1 MKELF
6 GINVSAGYGI
16 GPVYCYNPTE
26 YIITEKKIV
35 DTANEKAKL
44 EKALTLSIEQLRK
57 LHLDNAHDIGDT
69 ADIIEAHIT
78 MIEDPDLKDSI
89 VEKIEKGYNVE
100 WAVDKTIKEYVD
112 IFNNMNNEYFKERSL
127 DIEDI
132 GKRIIN
138 NIIGKTDKPLSKLK
152 EKVILVTKELTPS
165 DTLSMDKDKILGIV
179 TETGGKTS
187 HTAIL
192 ARTLGIPAV
201 TGIDT
206 ITELVNNQEN
216 IIIDGTEGKIIL
228 EPEEFQI
235 NTYKQRIEKRRIQLE
250 EEKSF
255 IGCKTKT
262 RDGYNCKIYCNMGSP
277 EDVQQVLNND
287 GEGIGL
293 FRTEFLYMNRQTPPT
308 EEEQY
313 NIYSNVCKKLKGK
326 EVIIRTLDVGGDK
339 KIEYINIED
348 ELNPF
353 LGNRAIRY
361 CLQEEKLLLTQLRA
375 ILRASKECNIKI
387 MFPMITAY
395 EEIIEAKKLLEE
407 AKKKLIEEEKSFNEN
422 IKVGIM
428 IETPAAVFNSAEFAK
443 EVDFFSIGTND
454 LTQYTCAVDRMNTK
468 VSYLY
473 SPYNP
478 AVIKSI
484 KMVVEN
490 AHGEGIEVSICGETA
505 SDELL
510 LPLWIS
516 LGIDELSVIPRNV
529 LGIRKHI
536 NSISRNETLI
546 NEAIKCKSGDE
557 MIKFLKNK
565 SVI

>member
-16 GPVYCYNPTE
+16 GSVYCYNPTE
-26 YIITEKKIV
+26 YIITKRKIV
-35 DTANEKAKL
+35 DITNEKAKL
-44 EKALTLSIEQLRK
+44 EKAIIISIEQLQK
-57 LHLDNAHDIGDT
+57 LQLDKAHNIGDT
-69 ADIIEAHIT
+69 ADIIKAHIT

-89 VEKIEKGYNVE
+89 VEKIEKGFNVE
-100 WAVDKTIKEYVD
+100 WAVDKTIKEYVE

-127 DIEDI
+127 DIGDI

-206 ITELVNNQEN
+206 ITKIVNDQEH

-255 IGCKTKT
+255 IGYKTKT
-262 RDGYNCKIYCNMGSP
+262 RDGYNCKIYCNMASP

-293 FRTEFLYMNRQTPPT
+293 FRTEFLYMNRQTPPS

-313 NIYSNVCKKLKGK
+313 DIYSNVGKKLKGK
-326 EVIIRTLDVGGDK
+326 ELIVRTLDVGGDK
-339 KIEYINIED
+339 KIDYINIED

-361 CLQEEKLLLTQLRA
+361 CLQEEKLLLTQLKA

-407 AKKKLIEEEKSFNEN
+407 AKKKLIAEEKSFNEN

-454 LTQYTCAVDRMNTK
+454 LTQYVCAVDRMNTK

-490 AHGEGIEVSICGETA
+490 AHVEGIEVSICGETA

-546 NEAIKCKSGDE
+546 NEALKCKSGDE

-565 SVI
+565 SGI

>member
-1 MKELF
+1 MEELF

-16 GPVYCYNPTE
+16 GSVYCYNPTE
-26 YIITEKKIV
+26 YIISKKNNVNITSEKM
-35 DTANEKAKL
+35 KL
-44 EKALTLSIEQLRK
+44 EKALTISIEQLQK
-57 LHLDNAHDIGDT
+57 IHLDNADNIGET
-69 ADIIEAHIT
+69 ADIIKAHIT
-78 MIEDPDLKDSI
+78 MIEDPDLKDNI
-89 VEKIEKGYNVE
+89 IEKIEEGHDAL
-100 WAVDKTIKEYVD
+100 WAVDQTVKKYAD
-112 IFNNMNNEYFKERSL
+112 IFKNMNNEYFKERAL

-138 NIIGKTDKPLSKLK
+138 NLIGNIKKPLNDLK
-152 EKVILVTKELTPS
+152 DKIILVTKELTPS
-165 DTLSMDKDKILGIV
+165 DTLSMDRDKILGIV

-201 TGIDT
+201 TGIDNVT
-206 ITELVNNQEN
+206 RMVENKQN
-216 IIIDGTEGKIIL
+216 IIIDGTKGKIIL
-228 EPEEFQI
+228 EPEEYQI
-235 NTYKQRIEKRRIQLE
+235 NTYKQMIEKRILQLE
-250 EEKSF
+250 DEKSF

-262 RDGYNCKIYCNMGSP
+262 INGYNCKIYCNIGSI

-293 FRTEFLYMNRQTPPT
+293 FRTEFLYMNKKIPPS
-308 EEEQY
+308 ENEQY
-313 NIYSNVCKKLKGK
+313 DIYSNIGRMMKGK
-326 EVIIRTLDVGGDK
+326 AVIIRTLDVGGDK

-361 CLQEEKLLLTQLRA
+361 CLQEENLFLTQLKA
-375 ILRASKECNIKI
+375 ILRASDNTSIKI

-395 EEIIEAKKLLEE
+395 EELIEAKKLLEK
-407 AKKKLIEEEKSFNEN
+407 AKNQLIEEKKSFNEE

-428 IETPAAVFNSAEFAK
+428 IETPAAVFNSDQFAK

-490 AHGEGIEVSICGETA
+490 AQKEDIEVSMCGEIA

-516 LGIDELSVIPRNV
+516 LGIDELSVVSRNV
-529 LGIRKHI
+529 LRIRKHI
-536 NSISRNETLI
+536 NSINRNKSLI
-546 NEAIKCKSGDE
+546 DEAVKCKSGDE
-557 MIKFLKNK
+557 MIELLKNI
-565 SVI
+565 SSI

>member
-26 YIITEKKIV
+26 YIITRRKID
-35 DTANEKAKL
+35 DTTNEKAKL
-44 EKALTLSIEQLRK
+44 EKALILSIEQLRK
-57 LHLDNAHDIGDT
+57 LYLDYAHNIDDT
-69 ADIIEAHIT
+69 ADIIESHIT

-112 IFNNMNNEYFKERSL
+112 IFNNMDNDYFKERSL

-152 EKVILVTKELTPS
+152 EKVILITKELTPS
-165 DTLSMDKDKILGIV
+165 DTLSMDIDKILGIV

-206 ITELVNNQEN
+206 ITEIVSNQEH
-216 IIIDGTEGKIIL
+216 IIIDGTKGKIIL

-235 NTYKQRIEKRRIQLE
+235 NKYKQMIERRIIQLE

-262 RDGYNCKIYCNMGSP
+262 RDGYNCKICCNMGSLD
-277 EDVQQVLNND
+277 DVQQVLNND

-293 FRTEFLYMNRQTPPT
+293 FRTEFLYMNRQIPPS

-313 NIYSNVCKKLKGK
+313 DIYSNVGKKLKGK
-326 EVIIRTLDVGGDK
+326 ELIIRTLDVGGDK

-361 CLQEEKLLLTQLRA
+361 CLQEEKLLLTQLKG

-395 EEIIEAKKLLEE
+395 EEIIEAKKLLEK
-407 AKKKLIEEEKSFNEN
+407 AKEKLIEEEKSFNEN

-428 IETPAAVFNSAEFAK
+428 IETPAAVLNSAEFAR

-454 LTQYTCAVDRMNTK
+454 LTQYVCAVDRMNTK

-484 KMVVEN
+484 KMVVKN
-490 AHGEGIEVSICGETA
+490 AHMEGIEVSICGETA

-546 NEAIKCKSGDE
+546 NEALKCKSRDE

-565 SVI
+565 SGI